1 MGAKI
6 ITVYSAFVLYVFD
19 KLTPEEASTPV
30 NFFYLCPMSLY
41 SKRGVSAQ
49 KEEVHAATKNID
61 KGLYPKAFCK
71 IYKDL
76 LGNDENWINVM
87 HADGAGTK
95 SILAYLYWKETGD
108 LSVWKGIAQDAIV
121 MNLDDLLCVGIYD
134 RILFSSSIDRNKH
147 LLPGEVLKALIEGTQ
162 AFFDT
167 MRESNVDIAFLGG
180 ETADVGDVVRTIAV
194 NGTMAA
200 RWPKEKLITNE
211 KITLGNVIVGLA
223 SYGRSSYETEYNS
236 GIGSNGLTSARH
248 DVLSKFYAQNYPETF
263 ESSLSS
269 DVVYI
274 GKHKLLDPIT
284 IPFRQESF
292 ETNIG
297 KLILSP
303 TRTYAPVVKYILE
316 EHFDAINGLIHCS
329 GGGQTKCMKY
339 MPEDVNLVKDNLFPA
354 PEIFTIIQ
362 QASGA
367 DDKEMYQ
374 VFNMGCRLE
383 IYTNE
388 NTADQLIHIANDF
401 GIDAQVIGRVE
412 EGHKELEIIH
422 GGNKISY
429 RF

>member
-1 MGAKI
+1 
-6 ITVYSAFVLYVFD
+6 
-19 KLTPEEASTPV
+19 
-30 NFFYLCPMSLY
+30 MSLY

-49 KEEVHAATKNID
+49 KEEVHAATQNID
-61 KGLYPKAFCK
+61 KGLYPRAFCK

-134 RILFSSSIDRNKH
+134 KILFSSSIDRNKH

-167 MRESNVDIAFLGG
+167 MRDFDVDIAFLGG

-200 RWPKEKLITNE
+200 RWPKEKLVTNDKLAE
-211 KITLGNVIVGLA
+211 GNVIVGLA
-223 SYGRSSYETEYNS
+223 SYGRSSYEQEYNS

-248 DVLSKFYAQNYPETF
+248 DVLNKYYADHFPETY
-263 ESSLSS
+263 EPSLSQE
-269 DVVYI
+269 VVYI
-274 GKHKLLDPIT
+274 GQHRLQDPIN
-284 IPFRQESF
+284 IHFKDQSF

-303 TRTYAPVVKYILE
+303 TRTFAPVVKRILE
-316 EHFDAINGLIHCS
+316 EHFDNVNGLIHCS

-339 MPEDVNLVKDNLFPA
+339 VPDNVKIVKDHLFAA
-354 PEIFTIIQ
+354 PEIFNIIQ
-362 QASGA
+362 KASGA
-367 DDKEMYQ
+367 DEKEMYQ

-388 NTADQLIHIANDF
+388 NAANELIQIAGEY

-412 EGHKELEIIH
+412 GGHKELEIQVQE
-422 GGNKISY
+422 NKIMY
-429 RF
+429 AF